1 MISAVTNRG
10 RLTFMVFLGRFTT
23 RVFLEF
29 LRRLLRHVHGSVFLI
44 VDRHPV
50 HRAAKVTRWLDTRA
64 ERLRLFLLPSYSP
77 ELNPDEFLNHDVKTN
92 ALGRRQPRDAH
103 ELVGAV
109 RSYLWSMQRQRAI
122 VLLGVAALCLLGFR
136 PVKAADAPP
145 VAAAA
150 DLKFALSDVAQRFKR
165 DTGQEVNLAFGS
177 SGIIKIQL
185 ENGAPFQMFL
195 SADENYV
202 FQLADKGLTKDRG
215 ALYAV
220 GRIVLFAPHGSP
232 LTVDGELKGLRAA
245 LGDRRIQRFAIAN
258 PEHAPY
264 GRAARSALQHAGLW
278 AAIEPKLVLGE
289 NASQAMLF
297 AGSGSSQGGIVP
309 LSLAKAQE
317 VTTLGTFAAIPAE
330 WHAGDPLKQRMVLLK
345 NAGDV
350 ATAFYRYVQKP
361 AAREVFILYGFVL
374 PGEVAQ

>member
-1 MISAVTNRG
+1 MKG
-10 RLTFMVFLGRFTT
+10 RR
-23 RVFLEF
+23 
-29 LRRLLRHVHGSVFLI
+29 
-44 VDRHPV
+44 
-50 HRAAKVTRWLDTRA
+50 
-64 ERLRLFLLPSYSP
+64 
-77 ELNPDEFLNHDVKTN
+77 N
-92 ALGRRQPRDAH
+92 ALH
-103 ELVGAV
+103 
-109 RSYLWSMQRQRAI
+109 MK
-122 VLLGVAALCLLGFR
+122 LGVAALCLLGFR
-136 PVKAADAPP
+136 SVEAAGAPP

-150 DLKFALSDVAQRFKR
+150 DLKFALSEVAQRFKQ

-177 SGIIKIQL
+177 SGTFKTQL

-220 GRIVLFAPHGSP
+220 GRIVLFAPNGSP
-232 LTVDGELKGLRAA
+232 LKVDAEMTGLRAA
-245 LGDRRIQRFAIAN
+245 LGAGRVQRFAIAN

-289 NASQAMLF
+289 NASQAMQF
-297 AGSGSSQGGIVP
+297 AASGSSQGGIVP
-309 LSLAKAQE
+309 LSLSKAREVAKF
-317 VTTLGTFAAIPAE
+317 GTFALIPAE
-330 WHAGDPLKQRMVLLK
+330 WHAGEPLKQRMALLK

-361 AAREVFILYGFVL
+361 AAREVFIRYGFVL